1 MYRVQL
7 TSTASRAFNRL
18 HPEIK
23 KQVKARL
30 KTLHEAPYDGKALQ
44 HNLVDF
50 RSLKIK
56 RYRAVYQVNDMERSV
71 TIYAISHRREIYD
84 IITALLPE

>member
-1 MYRVQL
+1 MYGVQL
-7 TSTASRAFNRL
+7 TSTASEALNRL

-23 KQVKARL
+23 KQIKARL
-30 KTLHEAPYDGKALQ
+30 KTLHDTPYAGKALQ
-44 HNLVDF
+44 HNLTEF

-56 RYRAVYQVNDMERSV
+56 RYRAVYQVNDMERNV